1 MLEVQMG
8 SGGKRSPAKRP
19 RGKRS
24 WKDSGLVWFG
34 GAAVLLG
41 LLILPTL
48 SFGGT
53 SGHHPDPRPMSMR
66 SHTAPAAQYA
76 AYPRVAEIYGEVAKV
91 PEVVDGVYCYCQ
103 CEEHAGH
110 YSLLDCFQ
118 NDHAS
123 QCDICLSE
131 GDMVYRM
138 HKDGKSLDQIRSA
151 IDHLYST

>member
-1 MLEVQMG
+1 MG
-8 SGGKRSPAKRP
+8 SSGKRSPAR
-19 RGKRS
+19 RGRGERS

-41 LLILPTL
+41 LFILPTL
-48 SFGGT
+48 SLGT
-53 SGHHPDPRPMSMR
+53 RGRHHPDPRPMSQR
-66 SHTAPAAQYA
+66 ARTAPAAEYA
-76 AYPRVAEIYGEVAKV
+76 AYPRVAQIYGEVAQV
-91 PEVVDGVYCYCQ
+91 AEVVDGVYCYCN

-110 YSLLDCFQ
+110 YSLLDCFH

-138 HKDGKSLDQIRSA
+138 HRAGKSLDQIRSA